1 MADSLASRL
10 QLSERKPGN
19 RFTPKDRTSL
29 LLTSRPPWADAVS
42 SGEMFVCTA
51 VSQTEYPRHSWVCF
65 LEWWDPGNAG
75 TMVVV
80 AAMMWFEIN
89 DTAFIQMDSE
99 AFYKLD
105 RVI

>member
-10 QLSERKPGN
+10 QLSESKPGN
-19 RFTPKDRTSL
+19 RFTPEDRTSL
-29 LLTSRPPWADAVS
+29 LLTSRPPWEDAVS

-51 VSQTEYPRHSWVCF
+51 VSHTEHPRQSWVCF
-65 LEWWDPGNAG
+65 SEWWDPGNVG
-75 TMVVV
+75 TTVVV

-99 AFYKLD
+99 ALYKLD
-105 RVI
+105 GVI

>member
-1 MADSLASRL
+1 MADSLASRF
-10 QLSERKPGN
+10 QLSESKPGN
-19 RFTPKDRTSL
+19 RFTPEDRTSL

-51 VSQTEYPRHSWVCF
+51 VSKTEHPRQSWVCF
-65 LEWWDPGNAG
+65 SEWWDPGNVG
-75 TMVVV
+75 TTVVV

-99 AFYKLD
+99 AFYKLEG
-105 RVI
+105 VI